1 MNINFL
7 KNNQPTIV
15 INFCISKYKPITSF
29 AFPGGATNAGDLREV
44 DLIPG

>member
-29 AFPGGATNAGDLREV
+29 AFPGGASGKETTYQPMQET
-44 DLIPG
+44 